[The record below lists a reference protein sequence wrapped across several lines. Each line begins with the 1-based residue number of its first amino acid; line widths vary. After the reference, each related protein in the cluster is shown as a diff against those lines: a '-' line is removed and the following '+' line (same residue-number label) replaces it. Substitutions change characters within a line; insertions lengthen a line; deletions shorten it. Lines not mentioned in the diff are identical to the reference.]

1 MQALRRHCGGRHVGG
16 QGSRQDGLNGGRQK
30 EEEKR
35 GRHEVGQVAYMKMD
49 MVANMVAEINIY
61 IDINMET
68 RLVRELVT
76 GVG

>member
-1 MQALRRHCGGRHVGG
+1 MVA
-16 QGSRQDGLNGGRQK
+16 DK
-30 EEEKR
+30 KKKKKR

-49 MVANMVAEINIY
+49 MVANMVAEININSD
-61 IDINMET
+61 IDMEI

>member
-1 MQALRRHCGGRHVGG
+1 
-16 QGSRQDGLNGGRQK
+16 
-30 EEEKR
+30 
-35 GRHEVGQVAYMKMD
+35 MKMD

>member
-1 MQALRRHCGGRHVGG
+1 MVA
-16 QGSRQDGLNGGRQK
+16 DK
-30 EEEKR
+30 KKKEKR

-49 MVANMVAEINIY
+49 MVAEININSD
-61 IDINMET
+61 IDMEI